1 MKAALI
7 VMTIMG
13 CDDSATQCH
22 YIDTVDRQWQTVALC
37 DAQAEAHMSRHQD
50 ANYPVIVAFCESV
63 DAPAT
68 ADAGSSPGPGPEATP
83 AGDALQALAF
93 RVLAYMDAPAASV
106 VALTRTL
113 ADAATEQNTT
123 EEALCKQM
131 EGLLQQLASQVP
143 A

>member
-7 VMTIMG
+7 LMTIMG

-68 ADAGSSPGPGPEATP
+68 ADAGSSPEPSPEATP
-83 AGDALQALAF
+83 AGDAMQAAAVDGDAKTGLAARALAVVK
-93 RVLAYMDAPAASV
+93 RAIPDGPALKAV
-106 VALTRTL
+106 VVTPVRYAG
-113 ADAATEQNTT
+113 
-123 EEALCKQM
+123 
-131 EGLLQQLASQVP
+131 EGYSWIVKRFVE
-143 A
+143 